1 MQGRKTGPIDRLMKV
16 SSGLNAAT
24 RDAGSLENS
33 AQELS
38 LLLDGVDF
46 TPTPRSPMFHPHAAP
61 SCG

>member
-1 MQGRKTGPIDRLMKV
+1 MQGRKTGPTDRLMKV

-24 RDAGSLENS
+24 RDAGSLETC

-38 LLLDGVDF
+38 LLLGGVGF
-46 TPTPRSPMFHPHAAP
+46 TPTPTCPMFHAHAAP

>member
-1 MQGRKTGPIDRLMKV
+1 MQGRKTGPTDRLMKV

-24 RDAGSLENS
+24 RDAGSLQNS

-46 TPTPRSPMFHPHAAP
+46 TPTPRSRMFHAHAAP